1 MIDYREIIGLMAM
14 ILTSFALIPQILKT
28 YKTKSC
34 KDISFIT
41 LIQYTLGVS
50 LWLLYGTMIN
60 NNILILA
67 NTIGLTSFLILIMM
81 KLCYKKLNK

>member
-1 MIDYREIIGLMAM
+1 MIDYKEIIGFMAM

-28 YKTKSC
+28 YNTKSC

-50 LWLLYGTMIN
+50 LWLLYGVLIN
-60 NNILILA
+60 NNILMLA
-67 NTIGLTSFLILIMM
+67 NIIGLVSFMILIIM
-81 KLCYKKLNK
+81 KLRYKRD